1 VHLKSLILR
10 GFKSFADRTVLE
22 LEPGI
27 TVVVGPNGSGKSN
40 IVDAVAWV
48 LGAQGARTLRGG
60 KMDDVIFAG
69 TPARPALGRAEV
81 QLVIDNST
89 GDVQVDAAEVSIT
102 RTLYRSGE
110 SEYQLNGT
118 PCRLLDIQELLSD
131 TGVGRT
137 QHVIVGQGQLDTI
150 LNSRPE
156 DRRAVI
162 EEAAGVLKFR
172 RRKERAERR
181 LEATEANL
189 VRLQDLLREVRR
201 QLRPLERQAEAARVH
216 DQLAGELSVLRLHL
230 AGREL
235 DALGARAGALAD
247 GDDALAEREREVR
260 VRLRE
265 LDADVTEAEARLGE
279 LADDG
284 SADVVARVG
293 RVRERAKGLVALVA
307 EKRRG
312 VERAAAAEAD
322 EGVAASLA
330 DEAARVRD
338 RQAEVD
344 DEAELLAP
352 VAAEVEAAE
361 ADVARLRAETDA
373 TPQPPPPA
381 GPGSGELR
389 GELGAVR
396 AALQRGRAD
405 QERIQ
410 PDLAALAAR
419 ADEVE
424 AEAARLAAERDRAQA
439 DPDALGAARA
449 TAGERRQ
456 AAEGALEAAEE
467 RLRGAQGD
475 ATRWHARADALALA
489 LDQARAATGVDRLA
503 GVEGVAGPLVDLIEI
518 EPGREAAAAAA
529 LGEALRAV
537 VVDSPAAG
545 RRALQGLAAGEA
557 SALLLVLAE
566 RVASSG
572 QAPAGPPPAGRWAA
586 SCVRARPTAP
596 AGLDA
601 ALDALLGGVVVVDGD
616 AWAALDLAVAHAE
629 LTVVDAHGSTFGALW
644 RTGGAAATATTK
656 AALDE
661 ARERATAAD
670 GDLAA
675 ARGALDG
682 CRAAAK
688 AARDVEAEAERAVD
702 ALAETARRAEQGLAR
717 LDTTRSDLTRAS
729 AQLVRR
735 AEELDAQLARDTAR
749 AAELEV
755 RLPEVEAGERAH
767 QHLVAAR
774 RSQRDEVAR
783 RAAAAAALRRDLE
796 VRAAGVEERRTGLR
810 NRLAELEA
818 RLARLGEEAVEAE
831 RRRARLTDAAARY
844 VALEARLAAHLER
857 VDDLHQRAQ
866 GRRASRSDA
875 ARAQAQ
881 ALDELRRGRQEAER
895 RLAEVQDQR
904 RRVEIDRAECRMRL
918 EAATEAVR
926 REHDCEPEVAIATP
940 APELA
945 SGTNPA
951 ERARELD
958 RDLRRMGPVN
968 PLALEEYEAL
978 KERHEF
984 LGGQLDDVRDGRR
997 ELQKIIDMVDTEI
1010 AEEFRRAY
1018 LDVERH
1024 FEDLF
1029 ATLFPGG
1036 SGQLR
1041 LTIPDDPLT
1050 TGIEIEARPSG
1061 KVVRR
1066 LSLLSGGERAL
1077 TAMAFLFAVYRARP
1091 APFYVLDEVDAAL
1104 DDVNLHRFVSLL
1116 DAFRDEAQLLVISH
1130 QKRTMETSDYLY
1142 GVSMAPGQ
1150 STKVISQRNRAVGP
1164 GATPDD
1170 RLPDD
1175 GARGADQAAR

>member
-69 TPARPALGRAEV
+69 TPERPALGRAEV

-89 GDVQVDAAEVSIT
+89 GDVQIDAAEVSIT

-118 PCRLLDIQELLSD
+118 ACRLLDIQELLSD

-137 QHVIVGQGQLDTI
+137 QHVIVGQGQLDSI

-216 DQLAGELSVLRLHL
+216 DQLVGELTALRLHL
-230 AGREL
+230 AGREIE
-235 DALGARAGALAD
+235 ALGARAGALAD

-284 SADVVARVG
+284 SADLVARVG
-293 RVRERAKGLVALVA
+293 RVRERGKGLVALVA

-344 DEAELLAP
+344 DESDQLAP
-352 VAAEVEAAE
+352 MVAEVEAAE
-361 ADVARLRAETDA
+361 ADVARLRAETEA

-439 DPDALGAARA
+439 DPDALAAALA
-449 TAGERRQ
+449 TAAERRT
-456 AAEGALEAAEE
+456 AAEAALETAEE

-489 LDQARAATGVDRLA
+489 LDQARAATGVDRLV

-537 VVDSPAAG
+537 VVDSPSAG

-566 RVASSG
+566 RTTSAHAAV
-572 QAPAGPPPAGRWAA
+572 GPPPSGRWAA

-601 ALDALLGGVVVVDGD
+601 ALEALLAGVVVVDGD
-616 AWAALDLAVAHAE
+616 AWAALDLAVAHSD
-629 LTVVDAHGSTFGALW
+629 LTVVDARGSTFGALW

-661 ARERATAAD
+661 AHERAAASD
-670 GDLAA
+670 ADLAA

-682 CRAAAK
+682 CRAAAR
-688 AARDVEAEAERAVD
+688 AARDVEAEAKRAVD
-702 ALAETARRAEQGLAR
+702 ALAETARRAEQGLGR
-717 LDTTRSDLTRAS
+717 LETTRSDLTRAS

-735 AEELDAQLARDTAR
+735 AEELEAQLARDTAR

-755 RLPEVEAGERAH
+755 RLPEVEAAERAH
-767 QHLVAAR
+767 QQQVAAR
-774 RSQRDEVAR
+774 RSQRDEVSR

-844 VALEARLAAHLER
+844 VSLEARLASHLER
-857 VDDLHQRAQ
+857 VDDLHRRAQ

-895 RLAEVQDQR
+895 RLTEVQDQR

-926 REHDCEPEVAIATP
+926 RDHDCEPEVAIATP
-940 APELA
+940 APDLA
-945 SGTNPA
+945 PGTNPA

-1029 ATLFPGG
+1029 GTLFPGG

-1170 RLPDD
+1170 RVPDD